1 MEKQEGI
8 FKQYGVIG
16 VVLISTML
24 LAMLFQTSVGILGL
38 VYNEFSIF
46 YLVITIISF
55 MTLEMCCNLLL
66 NKESQ
71 VFKVF
76 SKIMQI
82 KLKEN
87 K

>member
-1 MEKQEGI
+1 MSKQEGI

-16 VVLISTML
+16 VILIGTML
-24 LAMLFQTSVGILGL
+24 LAMLFQTIVGILGL
-38 VYNEFSIF
+38 VYKEFSIF

-55 MTLEMCCNLLL
+55 MTLEMCCKLLL

-76 SKIMQI
+76 SKIMRI

>member
-1 MEKQEGI
+1 MKKQEGI

-16 VVLISTML
+16 VILISTML
-24 LAMLFQTSVGILGL
+24 LAMLFQIIVVILGL
-38 VYNEFSIF
+38 VYKEFSVF

-55 MTLEMCCNLLL
+55 MTLEMCCMLLL

-76 SKIMQI
+76 SKIMRI